1 MILKFKVSEQTISAV
16 QSKSVP
22 RIGSKDY
29 LILQFSFSNDWEG
42 LTKIAYLQRDSV
54 SVPIEIKDGLVEVP
68 EWFTEQE
75 SFNATLL
82 GTDGTKE
89 VPTNIVAI
97 KLEKSNDLW
106 VKDAPEPTPS
116 WITKLIDLSDH
127 PPIPGSNG
135 FWLLWDTDRGEYVE
149 SQLPVSEGM
158 GFATRDTAGIIKV
171 GENLSISED
180 GVLSVVTTDTAQQD
194 NTKPITSAGVYTLAG
209 NIEVLLA
216 AL

>member
-16 QSKSVP
+16 NTKSVP
-22 RIGSKDY
+22 RIGSKEY
-29 LILQFSFSNDWEG
+29 LILQFSFSNDWDG
-42 LTKIAYLQRDSV
+42 LTKIAYLQRNSV
-54 SVPIEIKDGLVEVP
+54 SEPIEIQDGLVEVP

-75 SFNATLL
+75 SFNVTLF

-89 VPTNIVAI
+89 VPTNVVAV

-116 WITKLIDLSDH
+116 WITELIDLSNH

-135 FWLLWDTDRGEYVE
+135 FWLLWDTDQDEYVE
-149 SQLPVSEGM
+149 SQLAVSEGM

-171 GENLSISED
+171 GDNLSISED

-194 NTKPITSAGVYTLAG
+194 NTKPMTSAGVYTLAG